1 MKSKLILPVLSTTC
15 LLFLACGGSKQVTKT
30 ENQDV
35 QPAQSESP
43 EWFTNVP
50 QDPNFLYAPATA
62 TSKDLQMSVNKA
74 QQQGRLGIATV
85 LETRFQGLNKQF
97 QQETGL
103 GEQSEFA
110 AQTTVT
116 IKEVVSTTL
125 TGCKTKTQI
134 TKKEGE
140 LWRAWVL
147 MEYPIGEANAKF
159 LQALKERDILRQKVA
174 ATEAF
179 KELEAEVEKYEQE
192 KEKKNKMK

>member
-1 MKSKLILPVLSTTC
+1 VKSKLILLVLSTIC
-15 LLFLACGGSKQVTKT
+15 LLFWACGGSKQMTQT
-30 ENQDV
+30 EEKPDV
-35 QPAQSESP
+35 LLAQNESP
-43 EWFTNVP
+43 QWFTNVP

-74 QQQGRLGIATV
+74 QQQGRLGIANV

-116 IKEVVSTTL
+116 IKEVVSITL

-192 KEKKNKMK
+192 KEKKNK